1 MKIVHYTR
9 REEDEGVVHYTRRE
23 EDDYEGSTLN
33 QKG

>member
-1 MKIVHYTR
+1 MIRK
-9 REEDEGVVHYTRRE
+9 EGEDEGVVHYTRRE